1 MEKFYFG
8 LSTTFHDP
16 ALALVNSAGEIL
28 FAESAERYLQYKRAY
43 GLAADPRETV
53 RRLIREYCD
62 PGAEF
67 VVAKPWSK
75 QSYQT
80 QYLLTLMGFTNHE
93 LIPKRPSR
101 MTAYL
106 LRKHDLFTQCWLQ
119 YSGYVLS
126 GGNIADILTNDFHN
140 KNISFVNFE
149 HHLSHAATACFTSPF
164 EQAACMIVDGHGE
177 GGSISYFEYKQGRF
191 RDLDRAKGTASL
203 GAFYAIATELC
214 GFSTEKGEE
223 WKVMGL
229 APYGKLDDEVLL
241 EFRSLIAVDDLSI
254 RFAPVAKIRAWF
266 ERTIPRARTKDRSPL
281 DVADL
286 AYTSQYFYAEIV
298 TQLLNNF
305 YARGI
310 SDNLALAGGCALNSS
325 FNGQILDRTKF
336 KRLHVPSAPSDDGNA
351 LGVALLAYYQDHPD
365 RKPKAT
371 VHSPYLGSSL
381 SKRTLTNL
389 ISFGRIS
396 NVRHLPGTV
405 HQEAARL
412 LAEGQLVGWVQGRA
426 EFGPRALGNRSIL
439 ADPRPPEMK
448 DRINLRVK
456 FREEFRPFAPSILD
470 EFGDEY
476 FENYQVSPYMERTLT
491 FKESAREKV
500 PAIVHVNRT
509 GRLQSVRREW
519 NELYYELIYAFYK
532 LTGVPMLLNT
542 SFNIMGKP
550 IMHSVEDAVGLFY
563 TTGLDALAIDDY
575 LIEKVSHP
583 DRDTIQEHEL
593 DRSESGVLER

>member
-1 MEKFYFG
+1 MMNHRRFYFG

-16 ALALVNSAGEIL
+16 ALALVNSDGEVI
-28 FAESAERYLQYKRAY
+28 FAEAAERCLKYKRAY
-43 GLAADPRETV
+43 GLAADV
-53 RRLIREYCD
+53 RDIVRSIIKEYCD
-62 PGAEF
+62 PTSEF
-67 VVAKPWSK
+67 IVAKPWSK
-75 QSYQT
+75 GSYQT
-80 QYLLTLMGFTNHE
+80 NYLLTLMGMTDHE
-93 LIPKRPSR
+93 LIPTRPHR
-101 MTAYL
+101 MTTYL
-106 LRKHDLFTQCWLQ
+106 LKKHSLFAQCWLQ

-126 GGNIADILTNDFHN
+126 GGNIVDVLQNDFNN
-140 KNISFVNFE
+140 KNICFINFD

-177 GGSISYFEYKQGRF
+177 GGSISYFEYKNGRF
-191 RDLDRAKGTASL
+191 RHLRRTKGTASL
-203 GAFYAIATELC
+203 GALYAVSTELC

-229 APYGKLDDEVLL
+229 APYGKLDDEILQ
-241 EFRSLIAVDDLSI
+241 EFRSLVAVVDLSI
-254 RFAPVAKIRAWF
+254 KFAPLRQIRAWF
-266 ERTIPRARTKDRSPL
+266 DRMIPRARSKDGSPL

-286 AYTSQYFYAEIV
+286 AYTTQYFYAEIM

-305 YARGI
+305 HAMGI
-310 SDNLALAGGCALNSS
+310 SDNLTLAGGCGLNSS
-325 FNGQILDRTKF
+325 YNGQILDRTKF

-351 LGVALLAYYQDHPD
+351 LGVALLAYYRDHPD

-371 VHSPYLGSSL
+371 LQSPYLGSSI
-381 SKRTLTNL
+381 SKRSLTNL
-389 ISFGRIS
+389 VRFGRIS
-396 NVRHLPGTV
+396 KTRHFPGTV
-405 HQEAARL
+405 HQETARL

-439 ADPRPPEMK
+439 ADPRPPDMK
-448 DRINLRVK
+448 DRINLLVK

-491 FKESAREKV
+491 FKESAQEKV
-500 PAIVHVNRT
+500 PAIVHINRT

-519 NELYYELIYAFYK
+519 NKLYYELIYSFYK

-550 IMHSVEDAVGLFY
+550 IMHSVEDAIGLFY
-563 TTGLDALAIDDY
+563 TTGLDALVIEDY
-575 LIEKVSHP
+575 LTVK
-583 DRDTIQEHEL
+583 
-593 DRSESGVLER
+593 